1 MQLATEP
8 SQLVPLLTS
17 KQLAGALSVS
27 VNTLYAWQTRGTGP
41 PAIRV
46 GRHTR
51 YRVEDVQSW
60 LLERQA
66 ASP

>member
-1 MQLATEP
+1 MQTATDP
-8 SQLVPLLTS
+8 SQLAPLLTS
-17 KQLAGALSVS
+17 KQLAVILRVP

>member
-1 MQLATEP
+1 MQAATDP
-8 SQLVPLLTS
+8 SQLAPMLTP
-17 KQLAGALSVS
+17 KQLAASFHVS
-27 VNTLYAWQTRGTGP
+27 VNTVYAWRTRGTGP

-46 GRHTR
+46 GRHMR
-51 YRVEDVQSW
+51 YRVEDVESW

>member
-1 MQLATEP
+1 MRPTTEA

-17 KQLAGALSVS
+17 KQLAGILHVPL
-27 VNTLYAWQTRGTGP
+27 NTVYVWQTRGTGP

-51 YRVEDVQSW
+51 YREADVEAW